1 VNYTL
6 ISIVGAIFQIY
17 GFLILIEVIG
27 SWILVSSARLP
38 DFVYTFLHVVHTLTS
53 PVLNPIRRLVPNLGG
68 LDLSPI
74 IALILLQ
81 MLQGLVMSALRG
93 SL

>member
-1 VNYTL
+1 MSYAL
-6 ISIVGAIFQIY
+6 INIISTIFQIY
-17 GFLILIEVIG
+17 SFLILLEVIG
-27 SWILVSSARLP
+27 SWILVARMRLP
-38 DFVYTFLHVVHTLTS
+38 DFVYTILRVVHTLTS
-53 PVLNPIRRLVPNLGG
+53 PLLDPIRRLIPSLGG

-81 MLQGLVMSALRG
+81 MLQGIVVSALRG

>member
-1 VNYTL
+1 VTYSL
-6 ISIVGAIFQIY
+6 ISIVNAIFQIY
-17 GFLILIEVIG
+17 SFLILVEVIG
-27 SWILVSSARLP
+27 SWIVVSRARLP
-38 DFVYTFLHVVHTLTS
+38 DFVYTLLHVVHTLTS
-53 PVLNPIRRLVPNLGG
+53 PVLDPIRRLVPNLGG

-81 MLQGLVMSALRG
+81 VLQGIVMSALRG